1 MNSSGSISV
10 STCSA
15 EFICILR
22 QKFLVRLTLVSI
34 ILTVLL
40 VVTGC
45 RNPIDTTALNSLAKS
60 DVDMMADT
68 SLQEMNR
75 LMEDLLINLYKRNP
89 RELDKRPGMTIGQRH
104 DQIFD
109 SQGRLM
115 FSELHSKQGTEALT
129 LAFSPDYRGDR
140 VFALMVGL
148 VGMVRSAYNWQ
159 TEQFMFDSLDQQK
172 LFNCARNIEVLALR
186 LSNERNADGKLLLL
200 SNSQPGEKENL
211 GFERLFGKMIAIQ
224 DMMAFTVAGKWDRGV
239 HSMIMKAVFLPMGM

>member
-10 STCSA
+10 YTCSA
-15 EFICILR
+15 EFVYIRR

-34 ILTVLL
+34 VMVVLL
-40 VVTGC
+40 AVTGC
-45 RNPIDTTALNSLAKS
+45 RNPIDTTALNSFAKS

-68 SLQEMNR
+68 SLQEMNL
-75 LMEDLLINLYKRNP
+75 LMEDLLVKLYTRNP
-89 RELDKRPGMTIGQRH
+89 RELDKLSGMSIGQRH

-109 SQGRLM
+109 SQGRLV
-115 FSELHSKQGTEALT
+115 FSELNSKQGTDALNQ
-129 LAFSPDYRGDR
+129 AFSADYCGDR

-159 TEQFMFDSLDQQK
+159 MEQFMFDSLDEQK

-186 LSNERNADGKLLLL
+186 LSNERDADGKLLLL

-211 GFERLFGKMIAIQ
+211 SFERLFGKMIAIQ

-239 HSMIMKAVFLPMGM
+239 HSVIMKAVFLPMGM

>member
-15 EFICILR
+15 EFICIRR

-34 ILTVLL
+34 VLTVLL

-75 LMEDLLINLYKRNP
+75 LMEDLLVNLYKRNP

-115 FSELHSKQGTEALT
+115 FSELHSKQGTDALN

-159 TEQFMFDSLDQQK
+159 TEQFMFDSLDEQK

-239 HSMIMKAVFLPMGM
+239 HSVIMKAVFLPMGM

>member
-15 EFICILR
+15 EFVYIRR
-22 QKFLVRLTLVSI
+22 QNFLVRLTLVSVVI
-34 ILTVLL
+34 AVLL
-40 VVTGC
+40 VVSGC

-75 LMEDLLINLYKRNP
+75 LMEDLLVKLYTRNP
-89 RELDKRPGMTIGQRH
+89 RELDKLSGLSIGQRH

-109 SQGRLM
+109 SQGRLV
-115 FSELHSKQGTEALT
+115 FSELNSKQGTDALN

-172 LFNCARNIEVLALR
+172 IFNCARNIEVLALR

-239 HSMIMKAVFLPMGM
+239 HSVFMKAVFLPMGM

>member
-60 DVDMMADT
+60 DVYMMADT

-75 LMEDLLINLYKRNP
+75 LMEDLLNNLYKRNP

-115 FSELHSKQGTEALT
+115 FSELHSKQGTDALN

-159 TEQFMFDSLDQQK
+159 TEQFMFDSLDEQK

>member
-1 MNSSGSISV
+1 VYI
-10 STCSA
+10 CSA
-15 EFICILR
+15 EFACIHR
-22 QKFLVRLTLVSI
+22 QKSFVRLILVSI
-34 ILTVLL
+34 LLAVLL

-60 DVDMMADT
+60 DIDMMADT

-75 LMEDLLINLYKRNP
+75 LMEDLLVKLYRRNP
-89 RELDKRPGMTIGQRH
+89 RELDKMSGMSIGQRH

-109 SQGRLM
+109 SQGRLV
-115 FSELHSKQGTEALT
+115 FSELNSKQGTDALN
-129 LAFSPDYRGDR
+129 LAFSPAYRGDR

-159 TEQFMFDSLDQQK
+159 TEQFMFDSLDEQK

-186 LSNERNADGKLLLL
+186 LSNERNVDGKLLLL

-211 GFERLFGKMIAIQ
+211 SFERLFGKMIAIQ

-239 HSMIMKAVFLPMGM
+239 HSVIMKAVFLPMGM